1 MSHHHRLGYPTSEVM
16 KAIRLKCIEFEKGLD
31 SHHVE
36 MTISNVFEGFH
47 LLSVRNPHWVQ
58 QVKLGL
64 VRKGKSPVEVF
75 LVDFSRLIN
84 VREQSYTHYG
94 FKPVRFCH
102 EDSRVYLNEVWEAV
116 IEHHLPKVVD
126 GAQQPAQVAV
136 A

>member
-1 MSHHHRLGYPTSEVM
+1 MLHHPRLGHPTSEAM

-47 LLSVRNPHWVQ
+47 LLATRNPQWVQ
-58 QVKLGL
+58 QVKAGSI
-64 VRKGKSPVEVF
+64 RKGRSPVEVF
-75 LVDFSRLIN
+75 LGDFSRLIN

-102 EDSRVYLNEVWEAV
+102 EDSRKYLNEVWEAV
-116 IEHHLPKVVD
+116 IEHHLPKPVD
-126 GAQQPAQVAV
+126 NTQQLTPVAV